1 LNGFRPKAL
10 MVSPVMPAVTG
21 NGLAMRAGLFLQA
34 LTRFA
39 DVDLLVVPVFGDI
52 VPDAA
57 AWANK
62 SCGRVRVLD
71 RGPPDTHFALIM
83 RLKDPAARLDA
94 FASYGRPSIGAN
106 LSPSVIAAAVEL
118 LQRERFDLIH
128 VERSYC
134 APLGRAIAAHGGGSS
149 VMTMDLDEDDGRL
162 YTALADLAGRT
173 IGPDARQWNQL
184 EASAFRRLL
193 ADNAAGFDRLWVS
206 SAMESASLRLS
217 ANPIETRL
225 APNAAPAI
233 GPPRHRDDGRTVL
246 FVGSL
251 GYAPNQDAIAWFLSA
266 IWPRLSRR
274 RDLRLRIVGPN
285 APPALRRLG
294 RQRGV
299 EMPGRVP
306 DLAPYYAAATL
317 SIAPIRVG
325 AGTRIKLIESAA
337 CGVPIVSTAVA
348 AEGLGMRDGCD
359 LWLAD
364 TAEAFGR
371 AVEDALGHPQE
382 RRRRAGIA
390 RARANAAFDRDTLV
404 GRLAREFAA
413 LL

>member
-1 LNGFRPKAL
+1 

-34 LTRFA
+34 LTRVA
-39 DVDLLVVPVFGDI
+39 EVDLLVVPVFGDI
-52 VPDAA
+52 APEAT
-57 AWANK
+57 AWAEK
-62 SCGRVRVLD
+62 TGARVRVFD
-71 RGPPDTHFALIM
+71 RGPPDTHFGLIM
-83 RLKDPAARLDA
+83 RLTDPAARLEA

-106 LSPSVIAAAVEL
+106 LSPSVIAAADL
-118 LQRERFDLIH
+118 MQRERFDLIH
-128 VERSYC
+128 VQRSYC
-134 APLGRAIAAHGGGSS
+134 APLGCAIAAHGGTP

-173 IGPDARQWNQL
+173 AGPDARRWNLL

-193 ADNAAGFDRLWVS
+193 ADTVTAFDRLWVS
-206 SAMESASLRLS
+206 SPADAASLRLS
-217 ANPIETRL
+217 ADPVDTWL
-225 APNAAPAI
+225 APNAAPAM
-233 GPPRHRDDGRTVL
+233 GPPLHRDDGRTLL

-251 GYAPNQDAIAWFLSA
+251 GYAPNQDAISWFLSA

-274 RDLRLRIVGPN
+274 GDLRLRIVGPN
-285 APPALRRLG
+285 APLALQRLG
-294 RQRGV
+294 RRRGV

-306 DLAPYYAAATL
+306 DLAPYYAEATL

-325 AGTRIKLIESAA
+325 AGTRIKLLESAA
-337 CGVPIVSTAVA
+337 YGVPIVSTRVA
-348 AEGLGMRDGCD
+348 AEGLGMRDGCH

-364 TAEAFGR
+364 TPETFGR

-382 RRRRAGIA
+382 RRRRAGVA
-390 RARANAAFDRDTLV
+390 RARVRAAFDRDSIV
-404 GRLAREFAA
+404 GRLAGEFVA

>member
-1 LNGFRPKAL
+1 
-10 MVSPVMPAVTG
+10 MVSPAMPALTG

-34 LTRFA
+34 LTRVA
-39 DVDLLVVPVFGDI
+39 DVDLLVVPLFGNIGPEAD
-52 VPDAA
+52 
-57 AWANK
+57 AWAGK
-62 SCGRVRVLD
+62 VAACVRVLD
-71 RGPPDTHFALIM
+71 RGPPDTHFGLIM
-83 RLKDPAARLDA
+83 RLTDPAARLDA
-94 FASYGRPSIGAN
+94 FAAYGRPSVGAN
-106 LSPSVIAAAVEL
+106 VSSSMIAAAADL
-118 LQRERFDLIH
+118 MQQERFDLIH
-128 VERSYC
+128 VQRSYC
-134 APLGRAIAAHGGGSS
+134 APLGCAIAARGATP

-173 IGPDARQWNQL
+173 VGPDARRWNLL

-193 ADNAAGFDRLWVS
+193 ADTAAGFDRLWVS
-206 SAMESASLRLS
+206 SATDATSLRSLTK
-217 ANPIETRL
+217 PLETRL
-225 APNAAPAI
+225 APNATPAM
-233 GPPRHRDDGRTVL
+233 GPPRHRDDGRTLL

-251 GYAPNQDAIAWFLSA
+251 GYAPNQDAIDWFLSA
-266 IWPRLSRR
+266 SWPRLSRR
-274 RDLRLRIVGPN
+274 ADLRLRIVGPN
-285 APPALRRLG
+285 APPALQRLG

-325 AGTRIKLIESAA
+325 AGTRIKLMESAA
-337 CGVPIVSTAVA
+337 CGVPIVATSVA
-348 AEGLGMRDGCD
+348 AEGLGMRDGCH

-364 TAEAFGR
+364 TSEAFGR
-371 AVEDALGHPQE
+371 AVDDALGHPEE

-390 RARANAAFDRDTLV
+390 RARANAAFDRDTIV